1 MQSQTYTALRSNE
14 AAEAPSPVSEPLGPV
29 TVRIHK
35 LSDFTRRGQPTSV
48 IEEGQEW
55 LGTLSMRDHAHE
67 AFDEAEG
74 AYLDEEPVIPEICT
88 AIDQATGTTRPLD
101 REEMWKQ
108 AVIDWGGSGA
118 AWMERV
124 LAFDRWRL
132 DCLTLEAS
140 LRLPQLRD
148 RLEGAESGVTQLAHR
163 VMERPATTPREAAVK
178 LGVYLFEVA
187 ELVLEDEDILPL
199 RRLFAELLAMGT
211 PPASA
216 VEAAA

>member
-1 MQSQTYTALRSNE
+1 MQTQVRDGHSSH
-14 AAEAPSPVSEPLGPV
+14 PSSPPPTTHVLGPAKE
-29 TVRIHK
+29 TVHK
-35 LSDFTRRGQPTSV
+35 LSAFTQRGQPASV

-55 LGTLSMRDHAHE
+55 LGTLTMRDHARE

-74 AYLDEEPVIPEICT
+74 AYLDEEPAVPDICT
-88 AIDQATGTTRPLD
+88 AIDQATGSARAME
-101 REEMWKQ
+101 REEMWKR

-118 AWMERV
+118 AWMDRV

-132 DCLTLEAS
+132 DCFALEAS

-148 RLEGAESGVTQLAHR
+148 RLEGTESGVTQLAHR
-163 VMERPATTPREAAVK
+163 VLDRPATNPREAAVK

-187 ELVLEDEDILPL
+187 EMVLEDEDALPL

-211 PPASA
+211 PPPPA